1 MTWFFMALGCA
12 FLTAC
17 CDSISKRIM
26 ETNDEWVTGTVLPGI
41 AAIFLAPV
49 FWAQHPKPITMELL
63 ALLAVAVPLEVL
75 AYYLF
80 LSAIRMA
87 PLSLTVPLLAFT
99 PALTIGTS
107 AMLLGEGI
115 CASSVCGIALVT
127 FGAYILNGDLAH
139 KSLLAPIRALV
150 SDPGSRRMLL
160 VALIWSIT
168 SALGKKGVLL
178 YGAIPF
184 GMVLLVGLVLI
195 FALIAGIRG
204 NSPVLR
210 VDISAPAL
218 GFFVLG
224 GAFMAGAEA
233 THFVSLSQAP
243 VACMIAVKRLSLVFG
258 VLMGW
263 LWFQEDHIRYRLIGG
278 AIMVSGVFLIYH

>member
-1 MTWFFMALGCA
+1 MTWFFIALGCA

-26 ETNDEWVTGTVLPGI
+26 ETNDEWITGTVLPGI
-41 AAIFLAPV
+41 AVIFLAPV
-49 FWAQHPKPITMELL
+49 FWAQHPKPVTMDLL
-63 ALLAVAVPLEVL
+63 VLLAVAVPLEVL

-99 PALTIGTS
+99 PALTILTS
-107 AMLLGEGI
+107 AVLLGEGI
-115 CASSVCGIALVT
+115 CPSSGCGIVLVT
-127 FGAYILNGDLAH
+127 FGAYILNGNLACKDLV
-139 KSLLAPIRALV
+139 APIRALV
-150 SDPGSRRMLL
+150 SDPGSRRMLA
-160 VALIWSIT
+160 VAVIWSVT

-184 GMVLLVGLVLI
+184 GMVLLVGLVII
-195 FALIAGIRG
+195 FAVIAAIRG
-204 NSPVLR
+204 KAPAVRL
-210 VDISAPAL
+210 DISGPAL

-224 GAFMAGAEA
+224 GALMAGAEVA
-233 THFVSLSQAP
+233 HFVSLSQAP

-263 LWFQEDHIRYRLIGG
+263 LWFREDNIRYRLLGG
-278 AIMVSGVFLIYH
+278 GIMVTGVFFIYH